1 MEEILGDICS
11 QLHMYRQLKLGCFLG
26 PYFRPPLRLY

>member
-11 QLHMYRQLKLGCFLG
+11 QLHMYRQL
-26 PYFRPPLRLY
+26 